1 MNTREE
7 EGKIWKA
14 IWITVIITF
23 ITLLVVG
30 I

>member
-14 IWITVIITF
+14 IWVTILLTF
-23 ITLLVVG
+23 ITLLLVG